1 MTEITTVRTPEI
13 IGAEIRDI
21 TSQVRRVALGAA
33 IEIGHRLDEVKE
45 MLPHGEWSGW
55 LERETEF
62 SQRQAQRMMQLYD
75 AYGAAQIGIFGAEI
89 KATALS
95 DLSITNALLLV
106 AIPEAEREEFAAEVD
121 AEHIS
126 SRELEEAIRERDE
139 LKKQLEAEREAGEG
153 SAMTIAE
160 LQSRADE
167 AEAKRAAAAQQA
179 QTLCETSDRLRAELR
194 ELESRPRDVAVQE
207 PDPEELQAAIDEAV
221 DKAKKEAAEATEK
234 ALADARTAAA
244 KESAELVEKLTKA
257 EKAAE
262 KAKKAAEKAQNSGE
276 LDALKIEIAAATTEV
291 ERLKK
296 QLAMSD
302 STIISFKLKFDETQN
317 TFYDCFSFLKRLH
330 GEQQQK
336 CVAAMKALLS
346 EMGERLE
353 KLS

>member
-1 MTEITTVRTPEI
+1 MNEITARTPEI

-21 TSQVRRVALGAA
+21 TAQVRRVALGAA
-33 IEIGHRLDEVKE
+33 IEIGHRLDEAKE

-106 AIPEAEREEFAAEVD
+106 AIPENEREEFAAEVD

-126 SRELEEAIRERDE
+126 SRELEQAIRERDE

-207 PDPEELQAAIDEAV
+207 PDPEEMQAAIDEAV
-221 DKAKKEAAEATEK
+221 DKARKEAAEATEK

-244 KESAELVEKLTKA
+244 KDSAALAEKLAKA
-257 EKAAE
+257 ERT
-262 KAKKAAEKAQNSGE
+262 AEKAQKAAEAAKNDGTA
-276 LDALKIEIAAATTEV
+276 DALKTELAAAQAEA

-302 STIISFKLKFDETQN
+302 EKMTSFKLKFDEVQN
-317 TFYDCFSFLKRLH
+317 IFYDCFSILSKIH
-330 GEQQQK
+330 GDQQQK
-336 CVAAMKALLS
+336 CQAAMKALLA
-346 EMGERLE
+346 EMGDRLE
-353 KLS
+353 KLA

>member
-33 IEIGHRLDEVKE
+33 IEIGHRLGEVKE

-153 SAMTIAE
+153 SALTIAE

-207 PDPEELQAAIDEAV
+207 PDPEEIDRRASELAQ
-221 DKAKKEAAEATEK
+221 KL
-234 ALADARTAAA
+234 LADADA
-244 KESAELVEKLTKA
+244 KYKSETEKLQAKIDSIEKKRDKLEQAVKNTEAKGAEDAAPYKA
-257 EKAAE
+257 EAE
-262 KAKKAAEKAQNSGE
+262 QARAE
-276 LDALKIEIAAATTEV
+276 I
-291 ERLKK
+291 ERLRK
-296 QLAMSD
+296 QLTMSD
-302 STIISFKLKFDETQN
+302 ATVTSLRSAFRR
-317 TFYDCFSFLKRLH
+317 LKRASLP
-330 GEQQQK
+330 
-336 CVAAMKALLS
+336 A
-346 EMGERLE
+346 
-353 KLS
+353 

>member
-1 MTEITTVRTPEI
+1 MNEITARTPEI

-21 TSQVRRVALGAA
+21 TAQVRRVALGAA
-33 IEIGHRLDEVKE
+33 IEIGHRLDEAKE
-45 MLPHGEWSGW
+45 LLPHGEWGGW

-62 SQRQAQRMMQLYD
+62 SQRQAQRMMQLYET
-75 AYGAAQIGIFGAEI
+75 YGAAQIGIFGAEI

-106 AIPEAEREEFAAEVD
+106 AIPESEREEFAAQVD

-126 SRELEEAIRERDE
+126 SRELEQAIRERDE

-167 AEAKRAAAAQQA
+167 AEAKHRTAQQQTDALQEANA
-179 QTLCETSDRLRAELR
+179 QLKAELKDI
-194 ELESRPRDVAVQE
+194 ESRPRDVAVEQ
-207 PDPEELQAAIDEAV
+207 PDPEEMQAAIDEAV
-221 DKAKKEAAEATEK
+221 DKVKKEAAEATEK

-244 KESAELVEKLTKA
+244 KDSAALAEKLAKA
-257 EKAAE
+257 ER
-262 KAKKAAEKAQNSGE
+262 AAEKAQKAAEAAKNDGTA
-276 LDALKIEIAAATTEV
+276 DALKAELAAAQAEA

-302 STIISFKLKFDETQN
+302 EKMTSFKLKFDEVQN
-317 TFYDCFSFLKRLH
+317 IFYECFNILSKIH

-336 CVAAMKALLS
+336 CQAAMKALLT
-346 EMGERLE
+346 EMGDRLE
-353 KLS
+353 KLA